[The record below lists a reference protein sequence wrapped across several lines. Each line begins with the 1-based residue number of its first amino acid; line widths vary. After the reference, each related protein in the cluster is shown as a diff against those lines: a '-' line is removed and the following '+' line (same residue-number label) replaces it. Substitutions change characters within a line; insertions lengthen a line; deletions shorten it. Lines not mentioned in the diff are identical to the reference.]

1 MRSHLHLVG
10 WLHVVWGAM
19 GLLLGAASLLLAA
32 GAGSIAIGDRV
43 SAVAAAFTTV
53 MFLVFAVA
61 LVLGGWANVWAGR
74 AVRRQE
80 SGGRTAALVLAVV
93 NLFVLPFGTALA
105 VYAFWVLLHNDSRI
119 LFEAHAAH

>member
-1 MRSHLHLVG
+1 MRSHLQLVG

-19 GLLLGAASLLLAA
+19 GLLLGAASLLLGA
-32 GAGSIAIGDRV
+32 GAASIALDDRV

-53 MFLVFAVA
+53 MFLVFAAA
-61 LVLGGWANVWAGR
+61 LLLGGWANVWAGR
-74 AVRRQE
+74 AVRRQQ
-80 SGGRTAALVLAVV
+80 SPGRTAALVLAVV

>member
-32 GAGSIAIGDRV
+32 GAASIAIDDRV
-43 SAVAAAFTTV
+43 SAMAAAFTTV
-53 MFLVFAVA
+53 MFLVFTVA

-74 AVRRQE
+74 AVRRHQ